1 MSDFTPYI
9 YFIAIISDAKDQ
21 LWSSVIATD
30 NIWGIFPLT
39 IELLRA
45 AKVTDL
51 DLSFLI
57 CEDILWFQVT
67 MAHLLIM
74 NVEQTF

>member
-1 MSDFTPYI
+1 VIITPYI

-21 LWSSVIATD
+21 FWSSVIATD
-30 NIWGIFPLT
+30 NIRGIFPLA

-45 AKVTDL
+45 TKVTNL

-57 CEDILWFQVT
+57 SEYILWFQVT